1 MQIKIEDFAA
11 RRIINFFP
19 SETLLKEGQSAVA
32 IAGQKTPLALLQN
45 ILDIDGVTRCLV
57 CDRLVGVQYADGADL
72 AQIKALVLAE
82 IDDYVAEGK
91 SAEAEDTAVSLL
103 ERIEALTDSLVRP
116 TLYRDNGGIEILS
129 VEDGV
134 VLMAFTGHCA
144 GCPYAQNTLNN
155 VVAKTLKKYLPQIR
169 AVQIKE

>member
-19 SETLLKEGQSAVA
+19 SETLLKEGQSVVA
-32 IAGQKTPLALLQN
+32 IAGQKTPPALLQN
-45 ILDIDGVTRCLV
+45 IVAIDGVTRCLV

>member
-19 SETLLKEGQSAVA
+19 SEALLKEGISAVA
-32 IAGQKTPLALLQN
+32 VAGQKTHLPLMQN
-45 ILDIDGVTRCLV
+45 ILDIDGVTRCLL
-57 CDRLVGVQYADGADL
+57 CDRLIGVQYADGADL
-72 AQIKALVLAE
+72 TQIKALVLAE
-82 IDDYVAEGK
+82 IDDYIAEK
-91 SAEAEDTAVSLL
+91 KPTEPEDTTVSLL

-116 TLYRDNGGIEILS
+116 TLYRDNGGIEVLS
-129 VEDGV
+129 VENGV

-155 VVAKTLKKYLPQIR
+155 VVSKTLKKYLPQVR

>member
-11 RRIINFFP
+11 RRIINFFA
-19 SETLLKEGQSAVA
+19 SEPVAKEGVAAVGV
-32 IAGQKTPLALLQN
+32 AGQKGLFPLLQN
-45 ILDIDGVTRCLV
+45 IVAIDGVTRGLV

-82 IDDYVAEGK
+82 IDDYIAEGK
-91 SAEAEDTAVSLL
+91 SAEAEDTVVSLL

-116 TLYRDNGGIEILS
+116 TLYRDNGGIEVLS
-129 VEDGV
+129 VENGV